1 PTAPAPARKWSPRDF
16 QFGRLLGEGSYATV
30 HYAREEKY
38 AGVEL
43 AALLRLKHPLIVTL
57 HFRFKDDERLYFV
70 LEFAK
75 NGDLLGWIRKL
86 GSFDV
91 PTARFYFAEIVLA
104 TRYMHEQ
111 NVLHRDLKPE
121 NILIAEDFHI
131 RVTDFGS
138 AKILDAPPPP
148 TASQASSIR
157 SGQSGRGPARVPRS
171 GRENRGSF
179 VGTAEYCSP
188 EMLNDQPVTAAA
200 DVWALGCILYQMLA
214 GRPPFKEI
222 NEYLTFQKIVKLDYT
237 IPEAMDADAA
247 DLIRQILVL
256 DPEARPDLDAVLA
269 HPFLAPL
276 D

>member
-1 PTAPAPARKWSPRDF
+1 MAQALKHGDRDPSTLSLHPGTSIPVRREFAIKILEKRHIIKQRK
-16 QFGRLLGEGSYATV
+16 
-30 HYAREEKY
+30 EKY

-91 PTARFYFAEIVLA
+91 PTARFYFAEILLA

-131 RVTDFGS
+131 RVTD
-138 AKILDAPPPP
+138 
-148 TASQASSIR
+148 
-157 SGQSGRGPARVPRS
+157 
-171 GRENRGSF
+171 
-179 VGTAEYCSP
+179 
-188 EMLNDQPVTAAA
+188 
-200 DVWALGCILYQMLA
+200 
-214 GRPPFKEI
+214 
-222 NEYLTFQKIVKLDYT
+222 
-237 IPEAMDADAA
+237 
-247 DLIRQILVL
+247 
-256 DPEARPDLDAVLA
+256 
-269 HPFLAPL
+269 
-276 D
+276 